1 MDTVRIGIVGS
12 GYMGRT
18 YAEALAN
25 HTTGAVPVAV
35 AVGRRAPALAAEYGL
50 DAEPSLEALVARP
63 DVDAVILATPEQ
75 IRLEQVRV
83 AAAAGKHVLSEKPF
97 APSVAQA
104 DAMIAACREAGVSLM
119 VCQTL
124 RYRGT
129 MARAK
134 QLVDE
139 GAIGRVLQIRTYAMH
154 SRELF
159 QGFVAEKPW
168 IAEDT
173 GGGHFFDQAVHNFD
187 YMRWL
192 TGSEATEVFA
202 YLDTQSGLPFPAM
215 SAMAQLR
222 FASGAM
228 AQLNICFELPNAE
241 FPEHGT
247 RFMVVGEQ
255 GLLEMDQYSNVR
267 LGRDRRWEVIWE
279 QPPFDFRNDPNSP
292 VRMAAHAAMV
302 QEFIDSLREGRPPA
316 VSGEDGR
323 AAVELCEACVRSARS
338 GQPVRLPLDVVP
350 VERPLAELGTPAS

>member
-1 MDTVRIGIVGS
+1 MDTVRIGLVGS

-25 HTTGAVPVAV
+25 HTHGARAVAV
-35 AVGRRAPALAAEYGL
+35 AGGRRAGELAADYKL
-50 DAEPSLEALVARP
+50 DAAPSVAALVART
-63 DVDAVILATPEQ
+63 DIDAVILATPEQ
-75 IRLEQVRV
+75 TRLEQVQL

-97 APSVAQA
+97 APTVAQA

-134 QLVDE
+134 QLVDS
-139 GAIGRVLQIRTYAMH
+139 GAIGRVLQIRTFAMH
-154 SRELF
+154 SGEAFRATV
-159 QGFVAEKPW
+159 GTKPW
-168 IAEDT
+168 ITADA
-173 GGGHFFDQAVHNFD
+173 GGGHFYDQAVHNFD

-192 TGSEATEVFA
+192 TGSEVREVFA
-202 YLDTQSGLPFPAM
+202 YIDTQTDLPYPAM

-222 FASGAM
+222 FADGAM
-228 AQLNICFELPNAE
+228 AQLNICFELPDAV

-247 RFMVVGEQ
+247 RFMVVGDK

-267 LGRDRRWEVIWE
+267 IGRNQGWEVVWE
-279 QPPFDFRNDPNSP
+279 QPPFDFLNDPNSP

-302 QEFIDSLREGRPPA
+302 QEFIDSLRENRPPA
-316 VSGEDGR
+316 VRGEDGR
-323 AAVELCEACVRSARS
+323 AAVELCEACVRSART
-338 GQPVRLPLDVVP
+338 GLPVRLPLALEPIDS
-350 VERPLAELGTPAS
+350 PLAGLPKSGE